1 MAYKLGKQELAA
13 EDIKDGSIPYS
24 KLSDATHLTIDNKA
38 DKLALE
44 SEVAARTAKDSSLDT
59 DVAGLSTIIGTKADK
74 SELDSKADK
83 SALDA
88 KANITDLDSKAN
100 VADLATKADKSDL
113 DAKANIADMV
123 SAETL
128 ASKADKSDLATK
140 ANVSDLA
147 LKADKADL
155 DAKANTADLANKADK
170 SELNEK
176 ADQMALEEA
185 QSELQFSIDTLAG
198 HTYSKAHINNA
209 LELKANK
216 SDIDAISFD
225 GYSKADVD
233 TKLSLKASQAAFD
246 THVAD
251 TYNKTDVD
259 TKLALKADA
268 SSIGAKIELV
278 STDDGSNPGG
288 KRLKADGADFKLG
301 RFAIFDDAITTTE
314 IRDHTIKP
322 INLHKDTLDL
332 MGDSIKL
339 VATDNTD
346 NPGGVKLSVDGVE
359 KKLGRWAIFGNA
371 ITSMEVRDGT
381 LAPFN
386 MHADTL
392 ARMPVQDKL
401 VLSMEPGFSHD
412 QYDYPLTAL
421 KSGDTVTISGIA
433 RTATLGVIISTLPEG
448 WRPLHNVY
456 SPSTVDGGVGFS
468 VVNPEGELK
477 VSGSGPTNWLMVNT
491 TYSIT

>member
-216 SDIDAISFD
+216 ADIDAISFD

-259 TKLALKADA
+259 TKLALKADVSA
-268 SSIGAKIELV
+268 IGPKIELV
-278 STDDGSNPGG
+278 STD
-288 KRLKADGADFKLG
+288 K
-301 RFAIFDDAITTTE
+301 
-314 IRDHTIKP
+314 
-322 INLHKDTLDL
+322 
-332 MGDSIKL
+332 
-339 VATDNTD
+339 TD
-346 NPGGVKLSVDGVE
+346 NPGGFKLSVDGVE
-359 KKLGRWAIFGNA
+359 RKLGRWAIFGNA
-371 ITSMEVRDGT
+371 ITNMEVRDGT

-433 RTATLGVIISTLPEG
+433 RTATLGVIISTPPAG

-468 VVNPEGELK
+468 VINPEGELK

>member
-209 LELKANK
+209 LELKA
-216 SDIDAISFD
+216 
-225 GYSKADVD
+225 
-233 TKLSLKASQAAFD
+233 
-246 THVAD
+246 
-251 TYNKTDVD
+251 
-259 TKLALKADA
+259 DA
-268 SSIGAKIELV
+268 SSVGPKIELV
-278 STDDGSNPGG
+278 STD
-288 KRLKADGADFKLG
+288 A
-301 RFAIFDDAITTTE
+301 
-314 IRDHTIKP
+314 
-322 INLHKDTLDL
+322 
-332 MGDSIKL
+332 
-339 VATDNTD
+339 TD
-346 NPGGVKLSVDGVE
+346 NPGGYKLAIGNKE

-468 VVNPEGELK
+468 VINPEGELK